1 MLYVYDEC
9 YDIIGINGLG
19 DLLYNDTV
27 YWYSDYIAT
36 QRISICTGYSNLYGI
51 IHNTHTTDL
60 LVIDNVIGAWCGT
73 LP

>member
-27 YWYSDYIAT
+27 YWYSDYIET
-36 QRISICTGYSNLYGI
+36 QRISICTGSSNLY
-51 IHNTHTTDL
+51 
-60 LVIDNVIGAWCGT
+60 A
-73 LP
+73 

>member
-36 QRISICTGYSNLYGI
+36 QRISICTGSSNLY
-51 IHNTHTTDL
+51 
-60 LVIDNVIGAWCGT
+60 A
-73 LP
+73 